1 MIFNKNQI
9 THIGEYD
16 SGSKVY
22 MRKNKCGQWNVLILD
37 RKGYRWDML
46 NYVNYPKTIY
56 GVTQSDLEDHLFE
69 STRVLKQEKYVN
81 ITDEKFKVGE
91 TKCMTQNQLIHLE
104 TIAQIISGNIIALV
118 ILYFYGLSP

>member
-1 MIFNKNQI
+1 MVFNKSQI

-56 GVTQSDLEDHLFE
+56 GVTQCELEDHLFE
-69 STRVLKQEKYVN
+69 STRVLKQE
-81 ITDEKFKVGE
+81 GGL
-91 TKCMTQNQLIHLE
+91 CSQ
-104 TIAQIISGNIIALV
+104 QILFQV
-118 ILYFYGLSP
+118 Y

>member
-1 MIFNKNQI
+1 MLGSLYYAYMFSKRRSVVIFNKNQI

-56 GVTQSDLEDHLFE
+56 GVTQCELEYHLFE
-69 STRVLKQEKYVN
+69 ATRVFKQEKL
-81 ITDEKFKVGE
+81 
-91 TKCMTQNQLIHLE
+91 CLQ
-104 TIAQIISGNIIALV
+104 
-118 ILYFYGLSP
+118 

>member
-37 RKGYRWDML
+37 RKGYR
-46 NYVNYPKTIY
+46 
-56 GVTQSDLEDHLFE
+56 
-69 STRVLKQEKYVN
+69 
-81 ITDEKFKVGE
+81 
-91 TKCMTQNQLIHLE
+91 
-104 TIAQIISGNIIALV
+104 
-118 ILYFYGLSP
+118 

>member
-37 RKGYRWDML
+37 RKGCRWDML
-46 NYVNYPKTIY
+46 NYVNYPNTIY

-69 STRVLKQEKYVN
+69 STRVSKQEK
-81 ITDEKFKVGE
+81 
-91 TKCMTQNQLIHLE
+91 
-104 TIAQIISGNIIALV
+104 
-118 ILYFYGLSP
+118 